1 MLLQLLHL
9 LAVVAEAMS
18 GALMGMRRGMDRVGL
33 CLVGA
38 VTALGAGTLRD
49 VLLGHEPLA
58 WISHPDYVL
67 ITIAAASVA
76 AACAKWLRH
85 WQGLF
90 VTVDAIGLIAFTVI
104 GCDVPATTDVSPP
117 SSCWPRACW
126 PRACTGNLGY
136 SPPPI
141 RAAQVNRAVRYPH
154 SMIQKKKSQ
163 SHDPYAPVAKN
174 QLLAARLPMWRS
186 KFIVLLVFG
195 AFAALAGRAFWVQ
208 VVNQDFYVDQGQKR
222 YQRTIELDATRGR
235 IVDRNGSM
243 LAVSLATYEIWASPK
258 LIDEA
263 AFVPLSRLLDLPL
276 AELRRR
282 LNGDKTFVLLK
293 RQVDA
298 ETAGHLSKAGLAG
311 ITQIADSKRFYPEG
325 ESAAHV
331 VGFTDIEDDGQEG
344 VELAA
349 NEQLL
354 GVPGQ
359 REVIRDRLGRVVS
372 ETRPLVPAQNG
383 ETIHL
388 TIDRR
393 IQQLAYAQ
401 LKDAIARHH
410 AEAGSVVVLDARNGE
425 ILALA
430 NYPSFDPNDRAR
442 LTGRQ
447 LRNRAVVD
455 TFEPGSTIKP
465 VVVALSI
472 DEGKVRP
479 HSVIDTAP
487 GWYKIGPA
495 VIHDTSNHGVMT
507 VAEAVQKSSN
517 IALAKL
523 ALNLPAE
530 KIWTKYQEYGLGLRP
545 ELTFPGV
552 ASGKVRPYK
561 RWRPIEQA
569 TMAYGYGLSTSL
581 LQIAQVY
588 TAYAGDGTMHHVSL
602 LRNAAGA
609 ATQSGDAG
617 HAVTTPATARA
628 IRSMLE
634 MATGVGGT
642 GRAATVE
649 GYRVGGK
656 TGTARKQVGATYAKN
671 RYRALFVGMAPMS
684 DPRLIVAVM
693 IDDPAGKAFYGG
705 TVAGPVFSGVT
716 GGALQLLGVPPDA
729 PGT

>member
-1 MLLQLLHL
+1 
-9 LAVVAEAMS
+9 
-18 GALMGMRRGMDRVGL
+18 
-33 CLVGA
+33 
-38 VTALGAGTLRD
+38 
-49 VLLGHEPLA
+49 
-58 WISHPDYVL
+58 
-67 ITIAAASVA
+67 
-76 AACAKWLRH
+76 
-85 WQGLF
+85 
-90 VTVDAIGLIAFTVI
+90 
-104 GCDVPATTDVSPP
+104 
-117 SSCWPRACW
+117 
-126 PRACTGNLGY
+126 
-136 SPPPI
+136 
-141 RAAQVNRAVRYPH
+141 
-154 SMIQKKKSQ
+154 MIHNKKSQ

-174 QLLAARLPMWRS
+174 PLLASRLPKWRS
-186 KFIVLLVFG
+186 KFVVLLVFA
-195 AFAALAGRAFWVQ
+195 AFASLAGRAFWIQ

-222 YQRTIELDATRGR
+222 YQRTLELDATRGR

-258 LIDEA
+258 LIDET
-263 AFVPLSRLLDLPL
+263 AFAPLSKLLDLPPS
-276 AELRRR
+276 ELRRR
-282 LNGDKTFVLLK
+282 LNGDKSFVLLK

-298 ETAGHLSKAGLAG
+298 DTAARLSKEGLVG

-325 ESAAHV
+325 EAAAHV
-331 VGFTDIEDDGQEG
+331 VGFTDIEDNGQEG

-372 ETRPLVPAQNG
+372 ETRPRVPAQNG
-383 ETIHL
+383 DTIHL

-401 LKDAIARHH
+401 LKDAIAKHH

-430 NYPSFDPNDRAR
+430 NYPSFDPNNRAR

-479 HSVIDTAP
+479 QSVIDTAP

-495 VIHDTSNHGVMT
+495 VIHDTSNHGMMT
-507 VAEAVQKSSN
+507 VSEAVQKSSN

-530 KIWTKYQEYGLGLRP
+530 KIWTKYQQYGLGLRP
-545 ELTFPGV
+545 DLTFPGV

-602 LRNAAGA
+602 LRRETDG
-609 ATQSGDAG
+609 GDASDQATPSANQ
-617 HAVTTPATARA
+617 HQRVTTPATARS
-628 IRSMLE
+628 IRTMLE

-642 GRAATVE
+642 GRAAAVE
-649 GYRVGGK
+649 GYRIGGK
-656 TGTARKQVGATYAKN
+656 TGTARKQIGAAYAKN
-671 RYRALFVGMAPMS
+671 HYRALFVGMAPMS
-684 DPRLIVAVM
+684 DPLLIVAVM

-729 PGT
+729 AGV

>member
-1 MLLQLLHL
+1 
-9 LAVVAEAMS
+9 
-18 GALMGMRRGMDRVGL
+18 
-33 CLVGA
+33 
-38 VTALGAGTLRD
+38 
-49 VLLGHEPLA
+49 
-58 WISHPDYVL
+58 
-67 ITIAAASVA
+67 
-76 AACAKWLRH
+76 
-85 WQGLF
+85 
-90 VTVDAIGLIAFTVI
+90 
-104 GCDVPATTDVSPP
+104 
-117 SSCWPRACW
+117 
-126 PRACTGNLGY
+126 
-136 SPPPI
+136 
-141 RAAQVNRAVRYPH
+141 
-154 SMIQKKKSQ
+154 MIQQKKSQ
-163 SHDPYAPVAKN
+163 SHDPYASVAKN
-174 QLLAARLPMWRS
+174 PLLAARLPTWRS

-195 AFAALAGRAFWVQ
+195 AFAALAGRALWVQ
-208 VVNQDFYVDQGQKR
+208 VVNRDFYIDQGQKR

-235 IVDRNGSM
+235 IIDRNGSM
-243 LAVSLATYEIWASPK
+243 LAVSLATYEIWATPRQV
-258 LIDEA
+258 DETA
-263 AFVPLSRLLDLPL
+263 AVPLAKLLDLPL

-298 ETAGHLSKAGLAG
+298 DTAAHLSRLGLAG

-331 VGFTDIEDDGQEG
+331 VGFTDIEDNGQEG

-354 GVPGQ
+354 GVPGH

-372 ETRPLVPAQNG
+372 ETRPLVPARNG

-401 LKDAIARHH
+401 LKEAIAKHH
-410 AEAGSVVVLDARNGE
+410 ADAGSVVVLDARNGE

-479 HSVIDTAP
+479 QSVIDTAP
-487 GWYKIGPA
+487 GWYRIGPA

-507 VAEAVQKSSN
+507 VSEAVQKSSN

-530 KIWTKYQEYGLGLRP
+530 KIWTKYQQYGLGLRP

-569 TMAYGYGLSTSL
+569 TMAYGYGLSASL

-588 TAYAGDGTMHHVSL
+588 TAYAGDGTMQRVSL
-602 LRNAAGA
+602 LRDAAGA
-609 ATQSGDAG
+609 AAQPPSADRNL
-617 HAVTTPATARA
+617 AVTKPATARA
-628 IRSMLE
+628 IRTMLE
-634 MATGVGGT
+634 MATGEGGT
-642 GRAATVE
+642 GRAAAVT
-649 GYRVGGK
+649 GYRIGGK
-656 TGTARKQVGATYAKN
+656 TGTARKQVGAAYAKN

-729 PGT
+729 PGV

>member
-1 MLLQLLHL
+1 
-9 LAVVAEAMS
+9 
-18 GALMGMRRGMDRVGL
+18 
-33 CLVGA
+33 
-38 VTALGAGTLRD
+38 
-49 VLLGHEPLA
+49 
-58 WISHPDYVL
+58 
-67 ITIAAASVA
+67 
-76 AACAKWLRH
+76 
-85 WQGLF
+85 
-90 VTVDAIGLIAFTVI
+90 
-104 GCDVPATTDVSPP
+104 
-117 SSCWPRACW
+117 
-126 PRACTGNLGY
+126 
-136 SPPPI
+136 
-141 RAAQVNRAVRYPH
+141 
-154 SMIQKKKSQ
+154 
-163 SHDPYAPVAKN
+163 
-174 QLLAARLPMWRS
+174 MWRS
-186 KFIVLLVFG
+186 KFIVVLVFG
-195 AFAALAGRAFWVQ
+195 AFAALAGRALWVQ
-208 VVNQDFYVDQGQKR
+208 VVNRDFYIDQGQKR

-258 LIDEA
+258 LLDEA
-263 AFVPLSRLLDLPL
+263 ALPPLSKLLDLPL

-282 LNGDKTFVLLK
+282 LSGDKTFVLLK

-298 ETAGHLSKAGLAG
+298 DTAGHLSKLGLAG

-331 VGFTDIEDDGQEG
+331 VGFTDIEDNGQEG

-354 GVPGQ
+354 GVPGH

-393 IQQLAYAQ
+393 IQQLAYGQ
-401 LKDAIARHH
+401 LKDAIAKHR

-479 HSVIDTAP
+479 QSVIDTAP

-495 VIHDTSNHGVMT
+495 VIHDTSNHGAMT

-545 ELTFPGV
+545 DLTFPGV
-552 ASGKVRPYK
+552 ASGKVRQYK

-569 TMAYGYGLSTSL
+569 TMAYGYGLSASL
-581 LQIAQVY
+581 LQIAQIY
-588 TAYAGDGTMHHVSL
+588 TAYAGDGTMHRVRL
-602 LRNAAGA
+602 LREGTEAGGNDAGA
-609 ATQSGDAG
+609 SAQTR
-617 HAVTTPATARA
+617 HAVTTPGTARA

-634 MATGVGGT
+634 MATGDGGT

-705 TVAGPVFSGVT
+705 TVAGPVFSAVT

-729 PGT
+729 

>member
-1 MLLQLLHL
+1 
-9 LAVVAEAMS
+9 
-18 GALMGMRRGMDRVGL
+18 
-33 CLVGA
+33 
-38 VTALGAGTLRD
+38 
-49 VLLGHEPLA
+49 
-58 WISHPDYVL
+58 
-67 ITIAAASVA
+67 
-76 AACAKWLRH
+76 
-85 WQGLF
+85 
-90 VTVDAIGLIAFTVI
+90 
-104 GCDVPATTDVSPP
+104 
-117 SSCWPRACW
+117 
-126 PRACTGNLGY
+126 
-136 SPPPI
+136 
-141 RAAQVNRAVRYPH
+141 
-154 SMIQKKKSQ
+154 MIQKKKAQ

-174 QLLAARLPMWRS
+174 PLLAARLPAWRS
-186 KFIVLLVFG
+186 KFIVLLMFG
-195 AFAALAGRAFWVQ
+195 AFASLAARAFWVQ
-208 VVNQDFYVDQGQKR
+208 VVNQDFYIDQGQKR
-222 YQRTIELDATRGR
+222 YQHIVELDATRGR

-258 LIDEA
+258 LLDEA
-263 AFVPLSRLLDLPL
+263 AFAPLSKLLDLPL

-298 ETAGHLSKAGLAG
+298 DTAAHLSRLGLAG
-311 ITQIADSKRFYPEG
+311 LTQIADSKRFYPEG

-331 VGFTDIEDDGQEG
+331 VGFTDIEDNGQEG

-372 ETRPLVPAQNG
+372 ETRPLVPARNG

-393 IQQLAYAQ
+393 IQQLAYGQ
-401 LKDAIARHH
+401 LKEAIAKHH
-410 AEAGSVVVLDARNGE
+410 AEAGRVVVLDARNGE

-479 HSVIDTAP
+479 QSIIDTAP
-487 GWYKIGPA
+487 GWYRIGPA
-495 VIHDTSNHGVMT
+495 VIHDTSNHGAMT
-507 VAEAVQKSSN
+507 VSEAVQKSSN

-530 KIWTKYQEYGLGLRP
+530 TIWTKYQQYGLGLRP

-588 TAYAGDGTMHHVSL
+588 TAYAGDGMLHRVSL
-602 LRNAAGA
+602 LRNGTEAAAPA
-609 ATQSGDAG
+609 ADQG

-628 IRSMLE
+628 IRGMLE
-634 MATGVGGT
+634 MATGAGGT
-642 GRAATVE
+642 GRAAAVD

-656 TGTARKQVGATYAKN
+656 TGTARKQIGATYARN

-705 TVAGPVFSGVT
+705 TVAGPVFSAVT

-729 PGT
+729 AGV

>member
-1 MLLQLLHL
+1 
-9 LAVVAEAMS
+9 
-18 GALMGMRRGMDRVGL
+18 
-33 CLVGA
+33 
-38 VTALGAGTLRD
+38 
-49 VLLGHEPLA
+49 
-58 WISHPDYVL
+58 
-67 ITIAAASVA
+67 
-76 AACAKWLRH
+76 
-85 WQGLF
+85 
-90 VTVDAIGLIAFTVI
+90 
-104 GCDVPATTDVSPP
+104 
-117 SSCWPRACW
+117 
-126 PRACTGNLGY
+126 
-136 SPPPI
+136 
-141 RAAQVNRAVRYPH
+141 
-154 SMIQKKKSQ
+154 MIQKKKSQ
-163 SHDPYAPVAKN
+163 PRDPYAPVAKN
-174 QLLAARLPMWRS
+174 QLLVARLPMWRS
-186 KFIVLLVFG
+186 KFIVVLVFG
-195 AFAALAGRAFWVQ
+195 AFAALAGRALWVQ
-208 VVNQDFYVDQGQKR
+208 VVNRDFYIDQGQKR

-258 LIDEA
+258 LLDEA
-263 AFVPLSRLLDLPL
+263 ALPPLSKLLDLPL

-282 LNGDKTFVLLK
+282 LSGDKTFVLLK

-298 ETAGHLSKAGLAG
+298 DTAGHLSKLGLAG

-331 VGFTDIEDDGQEG
+331 VGFTDIEDNGQEG

-354 GVPGQ
+354 GVPGH

-393 IQQLAYAQ
+393 IQQLAYGQ
-401 LKDAIARHH
+401 LKDAIAKHR

-479 HSVIDTAP
+479 QSVIDTAP

-495 VIHDTSNHGVMT
+495 VIHDTSNHGAMT

-545 ELTFPGV
+545 DLTFPGV

-569 TMAYGYGLSTSL
+569 TMAYGYGLSASL
-581 LQIAQVY
+581 LQIAQIY
-588 TAYAGDGTMHHVSL
+588 TAYAGDGTMHRVRL
-602 LRNAAGA
+602 LREGTEAGGNDAGA
-609 ATQSGDAG
+609 SPQTR
-617 HAVTTPATARA
+617 HAVTTPGTARA

-634 MATGVGGT
+634 MATGDRGT

-705 TVAGPVFSGVT
+705 TVAGPVFSAVT

-729 PGT
+729 

>member
-1 MLLQLLHL
+1 
-9 LAVVAEAMS
+9 
-18 GALMGMRRGMDRVGL
+18 
-33 CLVGA
+33 
-38 VTALGAGTLRD
+38 
-49 VLLGHEPLA
+49 
-58 WISHPDYVL
+58 
-67 ITIAAASVA
+67 
-76 AACAKWLRH
+76 
-85 WQGLF
+85 
-90 VTVDAIGLIAFTVI
+90 
-104 GCDVPATTDVSPP
+104 
-117 SSCWPRACW
+117 
-126 PRACTGNLGY
+126 
-136 SPPPI
+136 
-141 RAAQVNRAVRYPH
+141 
-154 SMIQKKKSQ
+154 MIQKKKSQ
-163 SHDPYAPVAKN
+163 SHDPYAPVAKHP
-174 QLLAARLPMWRS
+174 LLAARLPMWRS
-186 KFIVLLVFG
+186 KFIVLLMFG
-195 AFAALAGRAFWVQ
+195 AFASLAGRAFWVQ

-222 YQRTIELDATRGR
+222 YQRTLELDATRGR

-263 AFVPLSRLLDLPL
+263 AVAPLSKLLDLPL

-282 LNGDKTFVLLK
+282 LNGNKTFVLLK

-298 ETAGHLSKAGLAG
+298 ETAGHLSKLGLAG

-331 VGFTDIEDDGQEG
+331 VGFTDIEDNGQEG

-479 HSVIDTAP
+479 QSVIDTAP

-569 TMAYGYGLSTSL
+569 TMAYGYGLSASL
-581 LQIAQVY
+581 LQMAQVY
-588 TAYAGDGTMHHVSL
+588 TAYAGDGTMHRVSL

-609 ATQSGDAG
+609 AAPSGDKG

-649 GYRVGGK
+649 GYRIGGK